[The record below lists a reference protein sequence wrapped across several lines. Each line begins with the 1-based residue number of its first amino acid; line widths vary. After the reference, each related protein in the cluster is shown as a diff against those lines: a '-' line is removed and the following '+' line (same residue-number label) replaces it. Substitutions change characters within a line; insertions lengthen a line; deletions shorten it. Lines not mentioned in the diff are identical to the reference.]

1 MSCKQNANAGV
12 ITDFLFTLEMNIGFY
27 AFLLFSS
34 IFAFMDFVDLKF
46 FKSILVYDS
55 EFI

>member
-12 ITDFLFTLEMNIGFY
+12 VTDVLFTLEMNIGLY
-27 AFLLFSS
+27 VFLLFSS
-34 IFAFMDFVDLKF
+34 IFALIDFVDLKF
-46 FKSILVYDS
+46 VKSILVYDS